1 MSLNFVVLCLIY
13 ENSQFKKVTLKIKFP
28 KTSLL
33 FFFYL
38 FTILFQMI
46 EFEIDEHENKSLW
59 GNTYTQTN
67 YINFINKLI

>member
-33 FFFYL
+33 FFFIYL
-38 FTILFQMI
+38 QFYF
-46 EFEIDEHENKSLW
+46 KWSSLRLMSMK
-59 GNTYTQTN
+59 
-67 YINFINKLI
+67 INHYGGIHIHKQIT